1 MAQFD
6 YIVVG
11 GGMAGASAAYELAAF
26 ASVLLLERE
35 DRCGYHSTG
44 RSAALYVETYGNPT
58 VRALTTAGKTFYL
71 NPPQGFTEHDLLH
84 PRGVMLIGR
93 PDQQA
98 SLNAALAEVSGMRSN
113 IRAISADE
121 AYRRSPVLKPGYVGG
136 AVLDPDCMDIDVN
149 ALHQGYLRGLK
160 ARGGELRTDA
170 ALQGLQRQNGSW
182 AAATKAGTFQGRV
195 IVDAAGAWGDEVAA
209 LAGVEP
215 VGITPKRR
223 SAILFQAPAGIDT
236 RNWHSVID
244 VDEQFYFKPDAGR
257 IMASPADETP
267 MAPCD
272 VQPEELDIAILID
285 RLEQAADLPVR
296 RIENRWAGLRTFA
309 SDKTPV
315 VGYDPKAEGFFWLVG
330 QGGYGIQTAPG
341 ISRLVAS
348 LVRGKG
354 VPADMAELGV
364 SEQALSP
371 ARFDASKKAGG

>member
-1 MAQFD
+1 MAEFD

-11 GGMAGASAAYELAAF
+11 GGMAGASAAYELAELGK
-26 ASVLLLERE
+26 VLLIERE

-44 RSAALYVETYGNPT
+44 RSAALYVETYGNST
-58 VRALTTAGKTFYL
+58 IRGLTTAGKAFYL
-71 NPPQGFTEHDLLH
+71 NPPAGFTDQPLLH

-98 SLNAALAEVSGMRSN
+98 SLDALLEEVGGLRSN
-113 IRAISADE
+113 IRRISAEE
-121 AYRRSPVLKPGYVGG
+121 AYRRSPVLKPGYVAG
-136 AVLDPDCMDIDVN
+136 AVLDPDCMDIEVN

-160 ARGGELRTDA
+160 ARGGEQRNDA
-170 ALQGLQRQNGSW
+170 ALLGLSRSNGHW
-182 AAATKAGTFQGRV
+182 IADTKAGKFHGRV
-195 IVDAAGAWGDEVAA
+195 VVDAAGAWGDEVAA
-209 LAGVEP
+209 LAGATP

-223 SAILFQAPAGIDT
+223 SAILFQPPPGSDL
-236 RNWHSVID
+236 RSWHSVID

-267 MAPCD
+267 MPPCD

-285 RLEQAADLPVR
+285 RLEQATNLPIT

-309 SDKTPV
+309 EDKTPV
-315 VGYDPKAEGFFWLVG
+315 IGFDPKVAGFFWLVG

-341 ISRLVAS
+341 ISRLVGS
-348 LVRGKG
+348 LVQGRG
-354 VPADMAELGV
+354 VPSDIADLGV

-371 ARFDASKKAGG
+371 ARFNAG

>member
-26 ASVLLLERE
+26 ARVLLLERE
-35 DRCGYHSTG
+35 ESCGYHSTG
-44 RSAALYVETYGNPT
+44 RSAALYVETYGNRT
-58 VRALTTAGKTFYL
+58 VRALTTAGKAFYL
-71 NPPQGFTEHDLLH
+71 NPPPGFTDHALLH

-98 SLNAALAEVSGMRSN
+98 SLDAALAEVAGMRSN
-113 IRAISADE
+113 IRPISADE
-121 AYRRSPVLKPGYVGG
+121 AYLRSPVLKPGYLAG
-136 AVLDPDCMDIDVN
+136 AVLCPDAMDIEVN

-160 ARGGELRTDA
+160 SRGGELRTDA
-170 ALQGLQRQNGSW
+170 AVQGLERQNGSW
-182 AAATKAGTFQGRV
+182 TATTKAGAFQASV
-195 IVDAAGAWGDEVAA
+195 IIDAAGAWGDEMAA
-209 LAGVEP
+209 LAGVNP

-223 SAILFQAPAGIDT
+223 SAILFQPPAGVDT
-236 RNWHSVID
+236 RKWHSVID

-267 MAPCD
+267 MPPCD

-371 ARFDASKKAGG
+371 ARFDASRSAGG

>member
-1 MAQFD
+1 
-6 YIVVG
+6 
-11 GGMAGASAAYELAAF
+11 
-26 ASVLLLERE
+26 
-35 DRCGYHSTG
+35 
-44 RSAALYVETYGNPT
+44 
-58 VRALTTAGKTFYL
+58 
-71 NPPQGFTEHDLLH
+71 
-84 PRGVMLIGR
+84 
-93 PDQQA
+93 
-98 SLNAALAEVSGMRSN
+98 
-113 IRAISADE
+113 
-121 AYRRSPVLKPGYVGG
+121 VLKPGYVGG

-149 ALHQGYLRGLK
+149 SLHQGYLRGLK

-170 ALQGLQRQNGSW
+170 ALEGLERRNGSW
-182 AAATKAGTFQGRV
+182 GAATKAGAFQGRV

-223 SAILFQAPAGIDT
+223 SAILFQPPAGIDT

-267 MAPCD
+267 MPPCD

-315 VGYDPKAEGFFWLVG
+315 VGYDAKTEGFFWLVG

-371 ARFDASKKAGG
+371 ARFDASKRG

>member
-1 MAQFD
+1 MVEYD

-26 ASVLLLERE
+26 GRVLLLERE
-35 DRCGYHSTG
+35 ERCGYHSTG
-44 RSAALYVETYGNPT
+44 RSAALYVETYGNRT
-58 VRALTTAGKTFYL
+58 VRALTTAGKAFYL
-71 NPPQGFTEHDLLH
+71 NPPHGFTEHALLH
-84 PRGVMLIGR
+84 SRGVMLIGR

-98 SLNAALAEVSGMRSN
+98 SLDAALAEVSGMRSN
-113 IRAISADE
+113 IRSISADE

-170 ALQGLQRQNGSW
+170 ALEGLERRNGSW
-182 AAATKAGTFQGRV
+182 AAATKAGAFQGRV

-223 SAILFQAPAGIDT
+223 SAILFQPPAGIDT

-267 MAPCD
+267 MPPCD

-315 VGYDPKAEGFFWLVG
+315 VGYDAKAEGFFWLVG

-371 ARFDASKKAGG
+371 ARFDASKRG

>member
-1 MAQFD
+1 MVEYD

-26 ASVLLLERE
+26 GRVLLLERE
-35 DRCGYHSTG
+35 ERCGYHSTG
-44 RSAALYVETYGNPT
+44 RSAALYVETYGNRT
-58 VRALTTAGKTFYL
+58 VRALTTAGKAFYL
-71 NPPQGFTEHDLLH
+71 NPPHGFTEHALLH
-84 PRGVMLIGR
+84 SRGVMLIGR

-98 SLNAALAEVSGMRSN
+98 SLDAALAEVSGMRSN

-170 ALQGLQRQNGSW
+170 ALEGLERRNGSW
-182 AAATKAGTFQGRV
+182 AAATKAGAFQGRV

-223 SAILFQAPAGIDT
+223 SAILFQPPAGIDT

-267 MAPCD
+267 MPPCD

-315 VGYDPKAEGFFWLVG
+315 VGYDAKTEGFFWLVG

-371 ARFDASKKAGG
+371 ARFDASKRG

>member
-1 MAQFD
+1 MVEYD

-26 ASVLLLERE
+26 GRVLLLERE
-35 DRCGYHSTG
+35 ERCGYHSTG
-44 RSAALYVETYGNPT
+44 RSAALYVETYGNRT
-58 VRALTTAGKTFYL
+58 VRALTTAGKAFYL
-71 NPPQGFTEHDLLH
+71 NPPNGFTEHALLH
-84 PRGVMLIGR
+84 SRGVMLIGR

-98 SLNAALAEVSGMRSN
+98 SLDAALAEVSGMRSN
-113 IRAISADE
+113 IRSISADE
-121 AYRRSPVLKPGYVGG
+121 VYRRSPVLKPGYVGG

-170 ALQGLQRQNGSW
+170 ALEGLERRNGSW
-182 AAATKAGTFQGRV
+182 AAATKAGAFQGRV

-223 SAILFQAPAGIDT
+223 SAILFQPPAGIDT

-267 MAPCD
+267 MPPCD

-309 SDKTPV
+309 SDKNPV
-315 VGYDPKAEGFFWLVG
+315 VGYDAKTEGFFWLVG

-371 ARFDASKKAGG
+371 ARFDASKRG

>member
-11 GGMAGASAAYELAAF
+11 GGIAGASAAYELAAF

-58 VRALTTAGKTFYL
+58 VRALTTAGKAFYR
-71 NPPQGFTEHDLLH
+71 NPPQGFTDHALLH

-98 SLNAALAEVSGMRSN
+98 SLDAALAEVSGMHCN
-113 IRAISADE
+113 IRPISADE

-170 ALQGLQRQNGSW
+170 AVQGLERQNGSW
-182 AAATKAGTFQGRV
+182 TATTKAGAFQGSV
-195 IVDAAGAWGDEVAA
+195 IVDAAGAWGDEMAA
-209 LAGVEP
+209 LAGVNP

-223 SAILFQAPAGIDT
+223 SAILFQPPAGVDT
-236 RNWHSVID
+236 RNWHSVVD

-267 MAPCD
+267 MPPCD

-296 RIENRWAGLRTFA
+296 RIENRWAGLRSFA

-348 LVRGKG
+348 LARGKG
-354 VPADMAELGV
+354 VPADIAELGV

-371 ARFDASKKAGG
+371 ARFDASRRAGG

>member
-11 GGMAGASAAYELAAF
+11 GGMAGASAAYELAGF
-26 ASVLLLERE
+26 GRVLLLEME
-35 DRCGYHSTG
+35 ERCGYHTTG
-44 RSAALYVETYGNPT
+44 RSAALYAETYGNRT
-58 VRALTTAGKTFYL
+58 VRALTTAGKDFYL
-71 NPPQGFTEHDLLH
+71 NPPQGFTDQALLH

-98 SLNAALAEVSGMRSN
+98 SLDAALEEVAGLRSN
-113 IRAISADE
+113 IRAISVEE
-121 AYRRSPVLKPGYVGG
+121 AYRRSPVLKPGYLGG
-136 AVLDPDCMDIDVN
+136 AMLDPDCMDIDVN

-170 ALQGLQRQNGSW
+170 AVQGFERQNGSW
-182 AAATKAGTFQGRV
+182 TAATKAGTFQGGV
-195 IVDAAGAWGDEVAA
+195 IVDAAGAWGDEVAT
-209 LAGVEP
+209 LAGVNP

-223 SAILFQAPAGIDT
+223 SAILFQPPAGVDT

-267 MAPCD
+267 MPPCD
-272 VQPEELDIAILID
+272 VQPDELDIAILID
-285 RLEQAADLPVR
+285 RLEQAANLPIGRV
-296 RIENRWAGLRTFA
+296 ENRWAGLRTFA

-315 VGYDPKAEGFFWLVG
+315 VGYDPKAESFFWLVG

-354 VPADMAELGV
+354 VPADLTDLGV
-364 SEQALSP
+364 TEQALSP
-371 ARFDASKKAGG
+371 ARFDASKRRGG